1 MLLKTKR
8 PAAAVQRR
16 PDTVK
21 ACGVQGESPETL
33 RACWSNSQLKIH
45 RGVGC
50 QPALELVLQA
60 VALGFGLVYASL
72 NQTRLGQARQK
83 RANRREAGGYAM

>member
-1 MLLKTKR
+1 MLFITKR

-21 ACGVQGESPETL
+21 ARGVQGESPETL

-83 RANRREAGGYAM
+83 RANRREAGGCAM